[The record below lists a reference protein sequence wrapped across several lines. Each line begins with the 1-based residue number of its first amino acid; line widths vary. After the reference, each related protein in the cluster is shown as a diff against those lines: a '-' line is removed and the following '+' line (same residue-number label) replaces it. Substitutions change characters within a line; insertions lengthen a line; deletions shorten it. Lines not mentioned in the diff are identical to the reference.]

1 MAVVNMVNEGRYRLI
16 TINRPQQLN
25 ALNKQVFDELHAA
38 VLAINAQSDCRGV
51 IVTGAGEKAFV
62 AGADIEE
69 LARADSQE
77 AMQIARRGQQVFQS
91 ITELNVPVIAAI
103 NGFALGG
110 GLELAMACHLRI
122 AETHARLGQP
132 ESKLGLIPGYGGTQK
147 LARLIGMGRAL
158 EMLLSGEMI
167 DAARAELFGLVNRV
181 VPAGSAVAEAINM
194 LEQMARNAPRA
205 NARILT
211 STITGMELPL
221 TQALLLEANA
231 FANCFADPEKEE
243 GTRAFLEKRQADFSR

>member
-1 MAVVNMVNEGRYRLI
+1 VNEGRYRLI